1 MSPTHVWKVIDNI
14 CNIHASYV
22 SDAPILGGTYLMSDV
37 VEGHPL
43 CCKIAALPLT
53 GGFHQLHCR
62 EFEWSFPGN

>member
-1 MSPTHVWKVIDNI
+1 
-14 CNIHASYV
+14 
-22 SDAPILGGTYLMSDV
+22 MSDV

-62 EFEWSFPGN
+62 EFE